1 MYRHHFDPISF
12 VFGLLFL
19 ALAAL
24 FVLPADPWDVF
35 FGGVDL
41 GWLWPLVV
49 TGAGVA
55 LLAGVKQGGQTDRG
69 GGEPDPDSEPI

>member
-1 MYRHHFDPISF
+1 MYKHRFDPISF

-19 ALAAL
+19 SLTAL
-24 FVLPADPWDVF
+24 FVVPTDPWDVF

-55 LLAGVKQGGQTDRG
+55 LLVPVLRG
-69 GGEPDPDSEPI
+69 NGTGPEPSEPDPEPDQA